1 MYRQYFLYLCK
12 NAVDV
17 QLLYMKEVFL
27 HINVLFSYS
36 ICHIQHSYSLV
47 WMLLSWWQQHALSL
61 THLCTQGHV
70 TSLRHNTGHI
80 INELAVA
87 SLTHGWG
94 TRGQVQRSAGWRWG
108 AAAVLTPAT
117 AALSRRERRTR
128 EESFITAAVWTC
140 GERNKKALKKKISFL
155 CCPIYYYTFVIQ
167 LNTIYYTFKL
177 II

>member
-1 MYRQYFLYLCK
+1 MQLMYNYCTWKRYFCTYSKC
-12 NAVDV
+12 
-17 QLLYMKEVFL
+17 
-27 HINVLFSYS
+27 VLFSYS
-36 ICHIQHSYSLV
+36 IFHIQHSYSLV

-94 TRGQVQRSAGWRWG
+94 TRGQVQRSAGWRRG

-117 AALSRRERRTR
+117 AALSRRERRTQ

-140 GERNKKALKKKISFL
+140 GERNKKALKKKNPFSAVL
-155 CCPIYYYTFVIQ
+155 YT
-167 LNTIYYTFKL
+167 
-177 II
+177 IILLLFN